1 MTKKWR
7 RVYAWVLTVAMVLS
21 MANLPITIAKAA
33 STQNLTVKSGATSV
47 TIAKNEY
54 GDDYIGDMFFNIPD
68 ALKTKS
74 AISSNKVTSMTVKIT
89 IKSFTQGS
97 GAKAQAFI
105 FAQPDASGDW
115 NWNQSSTAELVT
127 GSQLTLTYSFAD
139 MDWKGGTTL
148 GNLGVRFANAAE
160 GSTVS
165 YSVDSAVINMAD
177 SGSSATSKP
186 SSATS
191 KPSSTAS
198 AGGNVS
204 TDQIAITRSVGSG
217 TNDYYAE
224 YSFSITNNSSETVR
238 GIQILI
244 PTSGSVDVGY
254 VEGFSAVYDA
264 ALGGVVAYYSTE
276 IAAGATVSSSS
287 NKVGFGKQPS
297 ISVGESNV
305 IAVNCAGPSTGD
317 ELNYEL
323 TGRKD
328 VAYADTPVGRH
339 GKLSV
344 QKVDGYAAP
353 IMVDQNG
360 VPTQLRGASTHGM
373 HWFPQYV
380 NQNAFQTLRDDW
392 GINMV
397 RLVCYPRDVGSVGY
411 LTGGDSTKQQL
422 DTLIQNGVDYAT
434 KLGMYALVDWHVH
447 AYNPNEYLKEAKI
460 FFTKYATMYKDH
472 DNVLYE
478 ICNEPTG
485 TNWYSGNGKDLY
497 TYCSEVIKT
506 IRAIDPDAIIICG
519 TNTWSQDVDQV
530 AAKPMKALGY
540 ENIMY
545 TFHFYSATHKENLMK
560 KVRLATKDGTPI
572 FVTEFGICSADGN
585 GSYDAENAD
594 RWIELLD
601 ELNISFA
608 CWSYSNC
615 NEKSAY
621 FKSSCSNA
629 GGDWTADDLTTTGK
643 WLINTCRAHEEK
655 ENASYP
661 AVSPSAEPTKAP
673 TVTEK
678 PTTEPTKAPT
688 VTEKPTTEPTKAPT
702 VTVKPT
708 AKPTKAPTVTEKP
721 TAEPTKAPT
730 VTEKPTAEPTKAPT
744 VTVKPTAKPT
754 KAPTVTEKPTAEP
767 TKAPTVTTA
776 PDKEIQEAPSTAL
789 TIVARTSTSLT
800 VQATV
805 AAPAGKSYEYTIDGT
820 SWQTQ
825 TTFTDLQPAT
835 SYTVSV
841 RYAETDN
848 YQASMIS
855 DHTLTGGTLVED
867 VYKIDLSKLDD
878 TTYVD
883 GMFSKDDAT
892 GKSYAASYDA
902 SSNALTLSGTDHT
915 FELVADNAKV
925 KIILKKGVSAALCG
939 VTCGNISS
947 EDDTSL
953 EMVRGS
959 NTTGSIE
966 AANVIVSGGTNNTE
980 KIMADTIAV
989 KGGSLTAV
997 AAKESNKTALSADTI
1012 TITDGEVTAIGDG
1025 TGGALYADSK
1035 ISLIGGTLTVKAGPN
1050 KTEKSAIDVKSDES
1064 SVILVGDIKIINQTD
1079 GALGTDDLFSKETIS
1094 TGGTT
1099 TKLVTVTFDTVDE
1112 VWTVTVEQGS
1122 DIILPNRPKENLI
1135 LRWYS
1140 DRDVQGYAPGI
1151 IYTVQENTYFCAKYF
1166 DEAPVEPSS
1175 KPTVAPSSEPTVTPS
1190 SKPTVAPSSEPTVT
1204 PSSEP
1209 TVEPSEEPI
1218 ATPTAEPTKVPEP
1231 TAAPIKTP
1239 TPTAEPTKAPEPTA
1253 APIKTPTP
1261 TAEPTKAPMITPV
1274 PSDDPTESAAPSEK
1288 PTITPT
1294 QKPGI
1299 QATGM
1304 RVIASVKKVSNL
1316 PVKSKLQ
1323 LAAGKSMQLTVTLLP
1338 TGAKPQKLTY
1348 TSSKPSI
1355 AKVSGSGKIVAGKKA
1370 GTTVITIRTANGLQ
1384 KRLTIRVMK
1393 KAVKKIKLSGVK
1405 KLKVGKKLKLKAKIT
1420 PKKKY
1425 ASATVFWVSGNTKIA
1440 TVTQSGVVKAKKKG
1454 KVKITAIATDG
1465 SGKKKVIKL
1474 TIK

>member
-204 TDQIAITRSVGSG
+204 ADQIAITRSVGSG

-506 IRAIDPDAIIICG
+506 IRDIDPDAIIICG

-545 TFHFYSATHKENLMK
+545 TFHFYSATHKENLME

-585 GSYDAENAD
+585 GSYDTENAD
-594 RWIELLD
+594 RWIALLD

-678 PTTEPTKAPT
+678 PTAEPTKAPT
-688 VTEKPTTEPTKAPT
+688 VTVKPTAEPTKTPT

-730 VTEKPTAEPTKAPT
+730 VTVKPTAEPTKAPT
-744 VTVKPTAKPT
+744 VTEKPTAK
-754 KAPTVTEKPTAEP
+754 
-767 TKAPTVTTA
+767 
-776 PDKEIQEAPSTAL
+776 
-789 TIVARTSTSLT
+789 
-800 VQATV
+800 
-805 AAPAGKSYEYTIDGT
+805 
-820 SWQTQ
+820 
-825 TTFTDLQPAT
+825 
-835 SYTVSV
+835 
-841 RYAETDN
+841 
-848 YQASMIS
+848 
-855 DHTLTGGTLVED
+855 
-867 VYKIDLSKLDD
+867 
-878 TTYVD
+878 
-883 GMFSKDDAT
+883 
-892 GKSYAASYDA
+892 
-902 SSNALTLSGTDHT
+902 
-915 FELVADNAKV
+915 
-925 KIILKKGVSAALCG
+925 
-939 VTCGNISS
+939 
-947 EDDTSL
+947 
-953 EMVRGS
+953 
-959 NTTGSIE
+959 
-966 AANVIVSGGTNNTE
+966 
-980 KIMADTIAV
+980 
-989 KGGSLTAV
+989 
-997 AAKESNKTALSADTI
+997 
-1012 TITDGEVTAIGDG
+1012 
-1025 TGGALYADSK
+1025 
-1035 ISLIGGTLTVKAGPN
+1035 
-1050 KTEKSAIDVKSDES
+1050 
-1064 SVILVGDIKIINQTD
+1064 
-1079 GALGTDDLFSKETIS
+1079 
-1094 TGGTT
+1094 
-1099 TKLVTVTFDTVDE
+1099 
-1112 VWTVTVEQGS
+1112 
-1122 DIILPNRPKENLI
+1122 
-1135 LRWYS
+1135 
-1140 DRDVQGYAPGI
+1140 
-1151 IYTVQENTYFCAKYF
+1151 
-1166 DEAPVEPSS
+1166 
-1175 KPTVAPSSEPTVTPS
+1175 
-1190 SKPTVAPSSEPTVT
+1190 
-1204 PSSEP
+1204 
-1209 TVEPSEEPI
+1209 
-1218 ATPTAEPTKVPEP
+1218 
-1231 TAAPIKTP
+1231 PIKTP

-1253 APIKTPTP
+1253 APIKTPEP
-1261 TAEPTKAPMITPV
+1261 TAEPTKAPEPTAAPIKTPTPTAAPTITSV

-1384 KRLTIRVMK
+1384 KKITIRVMK

>member
-506 IRAIDPDAIIICG
+506 IRDIDPDAIIICG

-545 TFHFYSATHKENLMK
+545 TFHFYSATHKENLME

-585 GSYDAENAD
+585 GSYDTENAD
-594 RWIELLD
+594 RWIALLD

-678 PTTEPTKAPT
+678 PTAEPTKAPT
-688 VTEKPTTEPTKAPT
+688 VTVKPTAEPTKTPT

-730 VTEKPTAEPTKAPT
+730 VTEKPTAKPIKTPT
-744 VTVKPTAKPT
+744 
-754 KAPTVTEKPTAEP
+754 PTAEP
-767 TKAPTVTTA
+767 TKAPEPT
-776 PDKEIQEAPSTAL
+776 
-789 TIVARTSTSLT
+789 
-800 VQATV
+800 
-805 AAPAGKSYEYTIDGT
+805 AAPIK
-820 SWQTQ
+820 
-825 TTFTDLQPAT
+825 
-835 SYTVSV
+835 
-841 RYAETDN
+841 
-848 YQASMIS
+848 
-855 DHTLTGGTLVED
+855 TLE
-867 VYKIDLSKLDD
+867 
-878 TTYVD
+878 
-883 GMFSKDDAT
+883 
-892 GKSYAASYDA
+892 
-902 SSNALTLSGTDHT
+902 
-915 FELVADNAKV
+915 
-925 KIILKKGVSAALCG
+925 
-939 VTCGNISS
+939 
-947 EDDTSL
+947 
-953 EMVRGS
+953 
-959 NTTGSIE
+959 
-966 AANVIVSGGTNNTE
+966 
-980 KIMADTIAV
+980 
-989 KGGSLTAV
+989 
-997 AAKESNKTALSADTI
+997 
-1012 TITDGEVTAIGDG
+1012 
-1025 TGGALYADSK
+1025 
-1035 ISLIGGTLTVKAGPN
+1035 
-1050 KTEKSAIDVKSDES
+1050 
-1064 SVILVGDIKIINQTD
+1064 
-1079 GALGTDDLFSKETIS
+1079 
-1094 TGGTT
+1094 
-1099 TKLVTVTFDTVDE
+1099 
-1112 VWTVTVEQGS
+1112 
-1122 DIILPNRPKENLI
+1122 
-1135 LRWYS
+1135 
-1140 DRDVQGYAPGI
+1140 
-1151 IYTVQENTYFCAKYF
+1151 
-1166 DEAPVEPSS
+1166 
-1175 KPTVAPSSEPTVTPS
+1175 
-1190 SKPTVAPSSEPTVT
+1190 
-1204 PSSEP
+1204 
-1209 TVEPSEEPI
+1209 
-1218 ATPTAEPTKVPEP
+1218 PTAEPTKAPEP

-1261 TAEPTKAPMITPV
+1261 TAAPTITSV

-1384 KRLTIRVMK
+1384 KKITIRVMK

>member
-127 GSQLTLTYSFAD
+127 GSQLTLNYSFAD

-204 TDQIAITRSVGSG
+204 ADQIAITRSVGSG

-594 RWIELLD
+594 RWIALLD

-661 AVSPSAEPTKAP
+661 AVSPS
-673 TVTEK
+673 
-678 PTTEPTKAPT
+678 
-688 VTEKPTTEPTKAPT
+688 
-702 VTVKPT
+702 
-708 AKPTKAPTVTEKP
+708 
-721 TAEPTKAPT
+721 
-730 VTEKPTAEPTKAPT
+730 
-744 VTVKPTAKPT
+744 
-754 KAPTVTEKPTAEP
+754 AEP

>member
-204 TDQIAITRSVGSG
+204 TAQIAITRSVGSG

-344 QKVDGYAAP
+344 QKADGYAAP

-397 RLVCYPRDVGSVGY
+397 RLVCYPRDGGSVGY

-545 TFHFYSATHKENLMK
+545 TFHFYSATHKENLME

-594 RWIELLD
+594 RWIALLD

-661 AVSPSAEPTKAP
+661 AVSPSAK
-673 TVTEK
+673 
-678 PTTEPTKAPT
+678 
-688 VTEKPTTEPTKAPT
+688 PTKAPT

-708 AKPTKAPTVTEKP
+708 A
-721 TAEPTKAPT
+721 EPTKAPT
-730 VTEKPTAEPTKAPT
+730 VTVKPTAEPTKAPT

-754 KAPTVTEKPTAEP
+754 KAPTVTVKPTA
-767 TKAPTVTTA
+767 K
-776 PDKEIQEAPSTAL
+776 
-789 TIVARTSTSLT
+789 
-800 VQATV
+800 
-805 AAPAGKSYEYTIDGT
+805 
-820 SWQTQ
+820 
-825 TTFTDLQPAT
+825 
-835 SYTVSV
+835 
-841 RYAETDN
+841 
-848 YQASMIS
+848 
-855 DHTLTGGTLVED
+855 
-867 VYKIDLSKLDD
+867 
-878 TTYVD
+878 
-883 GMFSKDDAT
+883 
-892 GKSYAASYDA
+892 
-902 SSNALTLSGTDHT
+902 
-915 FELVADNAKV
+915 
-925 KIILKKGVSAALCG
+925 
-939 VTCGNISS
+939 
-947 EDDTSL
+947 
-953 EMVRGS
+953 
-959 NTTGSIE
+959 
-966 AANVIVSGGTNNTE
+966 
-980 KIMADTIAV
+980 
-989 KGGSLTAV
+989 
-997 AAKESNKTALSADTI
+997 
-1012 TITDGEVTAIGDG
+1012 
-1025 TGGALYADSK
+1025 
-1035 ISLIGGTLTVKAGPN
+1035 
-1050 KTEKSAIDVKSDES
+1050 
-1064 SVILVGDIKIINQTD
+1064 
-1079 GALGTDDLFSKETIS
+1079 
-1094 TGGTT
+1094 
-1099 TKLVTVTFDTVDE
+1099 
-1112 VWTVTVEQGS
+1112 
-1122 DIILPNRPKENLI
+1122 
-1135 LRWYS
+1135 
-1140 DRDVQGYAPGI
+1140 
-1151 IYTVQENTYFCAKYF
+1151 
-1166 DEAPVEPSS
+1166 
-1175 KPTVAPSSEPTVTPS
+1175 
-1190 SKPTVAPSSEPTVT
+1190 
-1204 PSSEP
+1204 
-1209 TVEPSEEPI
+1209 
-1218 ATPTAEPTKVPEP
+1218 
-1231 TAAPIKTP
+1231 PIKTP

-1261 TAEPTKAPMITPV
+1261 TAEPTKAPTVTEKPTAEPTAAPTITSV

-1384 KRLTIRVMK
+1384 KKITIRVMK

>member
-186 SSATS
+186 SS
-191 KPSSTAS
+191 TAS

-297 ISVGESNV
+297 ISVGKSNV

-344 QKVDGYAAP
+344 QKVDDYAAP

-397 RLVCYPRDVGSVGY
+397 RLVCYPRDGGSVGY

-545 TFHFYSATHKENLMK
+545 TFHFYSATHKENLME

-594 RWIELLD
+594 RWIVLLD

-621 FKSSCSNA
+621 FKSSCSNV

-673 TVTEK
+673 TVTVK
-678 PTTEPTKAPT
+678 PTAEPTKAPT
-688 VTEKPTTEPTKAPT
+688 VTEKPTTEPTNK
-702 VTVKPT
+702 
-708 AKPTKAPTVTEKP
+708 
-721 TAEPTKAPT
+721 
-730 VTEKPTAEPTKAPT
+730 
-744 VTVKPTAKPT
+744 
-754 KAPTVTEKPTAEP
+754 
-767 TKAPTVTTA
+767 PTVTTA

-825 TTFTDLQPAT
+825 TTFTGLQPAT

-902 SSNALTLSGTDHT
+902 SSNELTLSGTDHT

-980 KIMADTIAV
+980 QIMADTIAV

-997 AAKESNKTALSADTI
+997 AAKESNKTALSADKI

-1112 VWTVTVEQGS
+1112 VWNVTVEQGS
-1122 DIILPNRPKENLI
+1122 EIILPNRPKEGLI

-1140 DRDVQGYAPGI
+1140 DRDVQGYAPGT

-1166 DEAPVEPSS
+1166 NKAPVEPSS
-1175 KPTVAPSSEPTVTPS
+1175 KPTVAPSS
-1190 SKPTVAPSSEPTVT
+1190 KPTVA

-1218 ATPTAEPTKVPEP
+1218 ATPTAEPTK
-1231 TAAPIKTP
+1231 
-1239 TPTAEPTKAPEPTA
+1239 APEPTA
-1253 APIKTPTP
+1253 
-1261 TAEPTKAPMITPV
+1261 APMITPV

-1299 QATGM
+1299 QATGI

-1316 PVKSKLQ
+1316 PVKQKLQ

-1384 KRLTIRVMK
+1384 KKITIRVMK

-1425 ASATVFWVSGNTKIA
+1425 ASAKVFWVSGNTKIA

>member
-127 GSQLTLTYSFAD
+127 GSQLTLNYSFAD

-204 TDQIAITRSVGSG
+204 ADQIAITRSVGSG

-506 IRAIDPDAIIICG
+506 IRDIDPDAIIICG

-545 TFHFYSATHKENLMK
+545 TFHFYSATHKENLME

-585 GSYDAENAD
+585 GSYDTENAD
-594 RWIELLD
+594 RWIALLD

-661 AVSPSAEPTKAP
+661 AVSPSAG
-673 TVTEK
+673 
-678 PTTEPTKAPT
+678 PTKAPT

-702 VTVKPT
+702 VTV
-708 AKPTKAPTVTEKP
+708 
-721 TAEPTKAPT
+721 
-730 VTEKPTAEPTKAPT
+730 KPTAEPTKAPT

-754 KAPTVTEKPTAEP
+754 KAPTVTEKPTAKP
-767 TKAPTVTTA
+767 
-776 PDKEIQEAPSTAL
+776 I
-789 TIVARTSTSLT
+789 
-800 VQATV
+800 
-805 AAPAGKSYEYTIDGT
+805 
-820 SWQTQ
+820 
-825 TTFTDLQPAT
+825 
-835 SYTVSV
+835 
-841 RYAETDN
+841 
-848 YQASMIS
+848 
-855 DHTLTGGTLVED
+855 
-867 VYKIDLSKLDD
+867 
-878 TTYVD
+878 
-883 GMFSKDDAT
+883 
-892 GKSYAASYDA
+892 
-902 SSNALTLSGTDHT
+902 
-915 FELVADNAKV
+915 
-925 KIILKKGVSAALCG
+925 
-939 VTCGNISS
+939 
-947 EDDTSL
+947 
-953 EMVRGS
+953 
-959 NTTGSIE
+959 
-966 AANVIVSGGTNNTE
+966 
-980 KIMADTIAV
+980 
-989 KGGSLTAV
+989 
-997 AAKESNKTALSADTI
+997 KT
-1012 TITDGEVTAIGDG
+1012 
-1025 TGGALYADSK
+1025 
-1035 ISLIGGTLTVKAGPN
+1035 P
-1050 KTEKSAIDVKSDES
+1050 
-1064 SVILVGDIKIINQTD
+1064 
-1079 GALGTDDLFSKETIS
+1079 
-1094 TGGTT
+1094 
-1099 TKLVTVTFDTVDE
+1099 
-1112 VWTVTVEQGS
+1112 
-1122 DIILPNRPKENLI
+1122 
-1135 LRWYS
+1135 
-1140 DRDVQGYAPGI
+1140 
-1151 IYTVQENTYFCAKYF
+1151 
-1166 DEAPVEPSS
+1166 
-1175 KPTVAPSSEPTVTPS
+1175 
-1190 SKPTVAPSSEPTVT
+1190 
-1204 PSSEP
+1204 
-1209 TVEPSEEPI
+1209 
-1218 ATPTAEPTKVPEP
+1218 TPTAEPTKAPEPTAAPIKTPEPTAEPTKAPEP

-1253 APIKTPTP
+1253 APIKKPTP
-1261 TAEPTKAPMITPV
+1261 TAAPTITSV
-1274 PSDDPTESAAPSEK
+1274 PSDDPTESAALSEK

-1384 KRLTIRVMK
+1384 KKITIRVMK

>member
-204 TDQIAITRSVGSG
+204 ADQIAIESG
-217 TNDYYAE
+217 VAQGNNEYYGE
-224 YSFSITNNSSETVR
+224 YWFKIKNNSSETVR
-238 GIQILI
+238 GIQILL
-244 PTSGSVDVGY
+244 PTSGQVTVTTEYGY
-254 VEGFSAVYDA
+254 SASYDES
-264 ALGGVVAYYSTE
+264 LGGIVVYYSAE
-276 IAAGATVSSSS
+276 LAAGATTG
-287 NKVGFGKQPS
+287 NEDTKIGFSKQPS
-297 ISVGESNV
+297 ITAGTARV

-344 QKVDGYAAP
+344 QKVDGYAAS

-397 RLVCYPRDVGSVGY
+397 RLVCYPRDGGSVGY

-545 TFHFYSATHKENLMK
+545 TFHFYSATHKENLME

-585 GSYDAENAD
+585 GSYDPENAD
-594 RWIELLD
+594 RWIALLD

-661 AVSPSAEPTKAP
+661 VVSPSAEPTKAP
-673 TVTEK
+673 TVTVK
-678 PTTEPTKAPT
+678 PTAEPTKAPT
-688 VTEKPTTEPTKAPT
+688 VTAKPTAEPTKAPT

-708 AKPTKAPTVTEKP
+708 AKPTKAPTVTVKPTAEPTKAPTVTVKP

-730 VTEKPTAEPTKAPT
+730 VTEKPTAE
-744 VTVKPTAKPT
+744 PT

-883 GMFSKDDAT
+883 GMFSKDDVT

-980 KIMADTIAV
+980 QIMADTIAV

-997 AAKESNKTALSADTI
+997 AAKESNKTTLSADTI

-1190 SKPTVAPSSEPTVT
+1190 SKPTVAPSSEPAVT

-1218 ATPTAEPTKVPEP
+1218 ATPTAEPTK
-1231 TAAPIKTP
+1231 
-1239 TPTAEPTKAPEPTA
+1239 APEPTA

-1261 TAEPTKAPMITPV
+1261 TDAPMITPV

-1384 KRLTIRVMK
+1384 KKITIRVMK

>member
-127 GSQLTLTYSFAD
+127 GSQLTLNYSFAD

-204 TDQIAITRSVGSG
+204 ADQIAITRSVGSG

-344 QKVDGYAAP
+344 QKVDSYAAP

-506 IRAIDPDAIIICG
+506 IRDIDPDAIIICG

-545 TFHFYSATHKENLMK
+545 TFHFYSATHKENLME

-585 GSYDAENAD
+585 GSYDTENAD
-594 RWIELLD
+594 RWIALLD

-608 CWSYSNC
+608 WSYSNC

-678 PTTEPTKAPT
+678 PTA
-688 VTEKPTTEPTKAPT
+688 EPTKAPT
-702 VTVKPT
+702 VTV
-708 AKPTKAPTVTEKP
+708 KP

-730 VTEKPTAEPTKAPT
+730 VTEKPTAKPIKTPT
-744 VTVKPTAKPT
+744 
-754 KAPTVTEKPTAEP
+754 PTAEP
-767 TKAPTVTTA
+767 TKAPEPT
-776 PDKEIQEAPSTAL
+776 
-789 TIVARTSTSLT
+789 
-800 VQATV
+800 
-805 AAPAGKSYEYTIDGT
+805 AAPI
-820 SWQTQ
+820 
-825 TTFTDLQPAT
+825 
-835 SYTVSV
+835 
-841 RYAETDN
+841 
-848 YQASMIS
+848 
-855 DHTLTGGTLVED
+855 
-867 VYKIDLSKLDD
+867 
-878 TTYVD
+878 
-883 GMFSKDDAT
+883 
-892 GKSYAASYDA
+892 
-902 SSNALTLSGTDHT
+902 
-915 FELVADNAKV
+915 
-925 KIILKKGVSAALCG
+925 
-939 VTCGNISS
+939 
-947 EDDTSL
+947 
-953 EMVRGS
+953 
-959 NTTGSIE
+959 
-966 AANVIVSGGTNNTE
+966 
-980 KIMADTIAV
+980 
-989 KGGSLTAV
+989 
-997 AAKESNKTALSADTI
+997 KTP
-1012 TITDGEVTAIGDG
+1012 E
-1025 TGGALYADSK
+1025 
-1035 ISLIGGTLTVKAGPN
+1035 
-1050 KTEKSAIDVKSDES
+1050 
-1064 SVILVGDIKIINQTD
+1064 
-1079 GALGTDDLFSKETIS
+1079 
-1094 TGGTT
+1094 
-1099 TKLVTVTFDTVDE
+1099 
-1112 VWTVTVEQGS
+1112 
-1122 DIILPNRPKENLI
+1122 
-1135 LRWYS
+1135 
-1140 DRDVQGYAPGI
+1140 
-1151 IYTVQENTYFCAKYF
+1151 
-1166 DEAPVEPSS
+1166 
-1175 KPTVAPSSEPTVTPS
+1175 
-1190 SKPTVAPSSEPTVT
+1190 
-1204 PSSEP
+1204 
-1209 TVEPSEEPI
+1209 
-1218 ATPTAEPTKVPEP
+1218 PTAEPTKAPEP

-1261 TAEPTKAPMITPV
+1261 TAAPTITSV

-1384 KRLTIRVMK
+1384 KKITIRVMK

>member
-127 GSQLTLTYSFAD
+127 GSQLTLNYSFAD

-204 TDQIAITRSVGSG
+204 ADQIAITRSVGSG

-594 RWIELLD
+594 RWIALLD

-678 PTTEPTKAPT
+678 PTAEPTKAPT
-688 VTEKPTTEPTKAPT
+688 VTVKPTAEPTKTPT

-730 VTEKPTAEPTKAPT
+730 VTVKPTAEPTKAPT
-744 VTVKPTAKPT
+744 VTEKPTAK
-754 KAPTVTEKPTAEP
+754 
-767 TKAPTVTTA
+767 
-776 PDKEIQEAPSTAL
+776 
-789 TIVARTSTSLT
+789 
-800 VQATV
+800 
-805 AAPAGKSYEYTIDGT
+805 
-820 SWQTQ
+820 
-825 TTFTDLQPAT
+825 
-835 SYTVSV
+835 
-841 RYAETDN
+841 
-848 YQASMIS
+848 
-855 DHTLTGGTLVED
+855 
-867 VYKIDLSKLDD
+867 
-878 TTYVD
+878 
-883 GMFSKDDAT
+883 
-892 GKSYAASYDA
+892 
-902 SSNALTLSGTDHT
+902 
-915 FELVADNAKV
+915 
-925 KIILKKGVSAALCG
+925 
-939 VTCGNISS
+939 
-947 EDDTSL
+947 
-953 EMVRGS
+953 
-959 NTTGSIE
+959 
-966 AANVIVSGGTNNTE
+966 
-980 KIMADTIAV
+980 
-989 KGGSLTAV
+989 
-997 AAKESNKTALSADTI
+997 
-1012 TITDGEVTAIGDG
+1012 
-1025 TGGALYADSK
+1025 
-1035 ISLIGGTLTVKAGPN
+1035 
-1050 KTEKSAIDVKSDES
+1050 
-1064 SVILVGDIKIINQTD
+1064 
-1079 GALGTDDLFSKETIS
+1079 
-1094 TGGTT
+1094 
-1099 TKLVTVTFDTVDE
+1099 
-1112 VWTVTVEQGS
+1112 
-1122 DIILPNRPKENLI
+1122 
-1135 LRWYS
+1135 
-1140 DRDVQGYAPGI
+1140 
-1151 IYTVQENTYFCAKYF
+1151 
-1166 DEAPVEPSS
+1166 
-1175 KPTVAPSSEPTVTPS
+1175 
-1190 SKPTVAPSSEPTVT
+1190 
-1204 PSSEP
+1204 
-1209 TVEPSEEPI
+1209 
-1218 ATPTAEPTKVPEP
+1218 
-1231 TAAPIKTP
+1231 PIKTP

-1253 APIKTPTP
+1253 APIKTPEP
-1261 TAEPTKAPMITPV
+1261 TAEPTKAPEPTAAPIKTPTPTAAPTITSV

-1384 KRLTIRVMK
+1384 KKITIRVMK

-1425 ASATVFWVSGNTKIA
+1425 ASATVFWVSSNTKIA

>member
-21 MANLPITIAKAA
+21 MVNLPITIAKAA

-297 ISVGESNV
+297 ISVGKSSV

-545 TFHFYSATHKENLMK
+545 TFHFYSATHKENLME

-594 RWIELLD
+594 RWIALLD

-673 TVTEK
+673 TVT
-678 PTTEPTKAPT
+678 
-688 VTEKPTTEPTKAPT
+688 V
-702 VTVKPT
+702 
-708 AKPTKAPTVTEKP
+708 KP

-730 VTEKPTAEPTKAPT
+730 VTEKPTAEPTNK
-744 VTVKPTAKPT
+744 
-754 KAPTVTEKPTAEP
+754 
-767 TKAPTVTTA
+767 PTVTTA
-776 PDKEIQEAPSTAL
+776 PDKGIQEAPSTAL

-902 SSNALTLSGTDHT
+902 SSNELTLSGTDHT

-980 KIMADTIAV
+980 QIMADTIAV

-997 AAKESNKTALSADTI
+997 AAKESNKTALSADKI

-1166 DEAPVEPSS
+1166 DKAPVEPSS
-1175 KPTVAPSSEPTVTPS
+1175 KPTVA
-1190 SKPTVAPSSEPTVT
+1190 

-1218 ATPTAEPTKVPEP
+1218 ATPTAEPTK
-1231 TAAPIKTP
+1231 
-1239 TPTAEPTKAPEPTA
+1239 APEPTA
-1253 APIKTPTP
+1253 
-1261 TAEPTKAPMITPV
+1261 APMITPV

-1288 PTITPT
+1288 PTITPM

-1316 PVKSKLQ
+1316 PVKQKLQ

-1384 KRLTIRVMK
+1384 KKITIRVMK

-1425 ASATVFWVSGNTKIA
+1425 ASAKVFWVSGNTKIA

>member
-127 GSQLTLTYSFAD
+127 GSQLTLNYSFAD

-204 TDQIAITRSVGSG
+204 ADQIAITRSVGSG

-339 GKLSV
+339 GKLPV

-506 IRAIDPDAIIICG
+506 IRDIDPDAIIICG

-545 TFHFYSATHKENLMK
+545 TFHFYSATHKENLME

-585 GSYDAENAD
+585 GSYDTENAD
-594 RWIELLD
+594 RWIALLD

-661 AVSPSAEPTKAP
+661 AVSPSAG
-673 TVTEK
+673 
-678 PTTEPTKAPT
+678 PTKAPT

-702 VTVKPT
+702 VTV
-708 AKPTKAPTVTEKP
+708 
-721 TAEPTKAPT
+721 
-730 VTEKPTAEPTKAPT
+730 KPTAEPTKAPT

-754 KAPTVTEKPTAEP
+754 KAPTVTEKPTA
-767 TKAPTVTTA
+767 K
-776 PDKEIQEAPSTAL
+776 
-789 TIVARTSTSLT
+789 
-800 VQATV
+800 
-805 AAPAGKSYEYTIDGT
+805 
-820 SWQTQ
+820 
-825 TTFTDLQPAT
+825 
-835 SYTVSV
+835 
-841 RYAETDN
+841 
-848 YQASMIS
+848 
-855 DHTLTGGTLVED
+855 
-867 VYKIDLSKLDD
+867 
-878 TTYVD
+878 
-883 GMFSKDDAT
+883 
-892 GKSYAASYDA
+892 
-902 SSNALTLSGTDHT
+902 
-915 FELVADNAKV
+915 
-925 KIILKKGVSAALCG
+925 
-939 VTCGNISS
+939 
-947 EDDTSL
+947 
-953 EMVRGS
+953 
-959 NTTGSIE
+959 
-966 AANVIVSGGTNNTE
+966 
-980 KIMADTIAV
+980 
-989 KGGSLTAV
+989 
-997 AAKESNKTALSADTI
+997 
-1012 TITDGEVTAIGDG
+1012 
-1025 TGGALYADSK
+1025 
-1035 ISLIGGTLTVKAGPN
+1035 
-1050 KTEKSAIDVKSDES
+1050 
-1064 SVILVGDIKIINQTD
+1064 
-1079 GALGTDDLFSKETIS
+1079 
-1094 TGGTT
+1094 
-1099 TKLVTVTFDTVDE
+1099 
-1112 VWTVTVEQGS
+1112 
-1122 DIILPNRPKENLI
+1122 
-1135 LRWYS
+1135 
-1140 DRDVQGYAPGI
+1140 
-1151 IYTVQENTYFCAKYF
+1151 
-1166 DEAPVEPSS
+1166 
-1175 KPTVAPSSEPTVTPS
+1175 
-1190 SKPTVAPSSEPTVT
+1190 
-1204 PSSEP
+1204 
-1209 TVEPSEEPI
+1209 
-1218 ATPTAEPTKVPEP
+1218 
-1231 TAAPIKTP
+1231 PIKTP

-1253 APIKTPTP
+1253 APIKTPEP
-1261 TAEPTKAPMITPV
+1261 TAEPTKAPEPTAAPIKTPTPTAEPMKAPEPTAAPIKTPTPTAAPTITSV

-1338 TGAKPQKLTY
+1338 TGAKLQKLTY

-1384 KRLTIRVMK
+1384 KKITIRVMK

>member
-127 GSQLTLTYSFAD
+127 GSQLTLNYSFAD

-204 TDQIAITRSVGSG
+204 ADQIAITRSVGSG

-506 IRAIDPDAIIICG
+506 IRDIDPDAIIICG

-545 TFHFYSATHKENLMK
+545 TFHFYSATHKENLME

-585 GSYDAENAD
+585 GSYDTENAD
-594 RWIELLD
+594 RWIALLD

-678 PTTEPTKAPT
+678 PTAEPTKAPT
-688 VTEKPTTEPTKAPT
+688 VTVKPTAEPTKTPT

-730 VTEKPTAEPTKAPT
+730 VTVKPTAEPTKAPT
-744 VTVKPTAKPT
+744 VTEKPTAKPIKT
-754 KAPTVTEKPTAEP
+754 PTPTAEP
-767 TKAPTVTTA
+767 TKA
-776 PDKEIQEAPSTAL
+776 
-789 TIVARTSTSLT
+789 
-800 VQATV
+800 
-805 AAPAGKSYEYTIDGT
+805 
-820 SWQTQ
+820 
-825 TTFTDLQPAT
+825 
-835 SYTVSV
+835 
-841 RYAETDN
+841 
-848 YQASMIS
+848 
-855 DHTLTGGTLVED
+855 
-867 VYKIDLSKLDD
+867 
-878 TTYVD
+878 
-883 GMFSKDDAT
+883 
-892 GKSYAASYDA
+892 
-902 SSNALTLSGTDHT
+902 
-915 FELVADNAKV
+915 
-925 KIILKKGVSAALCG
+925 
-939 VTCGNISS
+939 
-947 EDDTSL
+947 
-953 EMVRGS
+953 
-959 NTTGSIE
+959 
-966 AANVIVSGGTNNTE
+966 
-980 KIMADTIAV
+980 
-989 KGGSLTAV
+989 
-997 AAKESNKTALSADTI
+997 
-1012 TITDGEVTAIGDG
+1012 
-1025 TGGALYADSK
+1025 
-1035 ISLIGGTLTVKAGPN
+1035 
-1050 KTEKSAIDVKSDES
+1050 
-1064 SVILVGDIKIINQTD
+1064 
-1079 GALGTDDLFSKETIS
+1079 
-1094 TGGTT
+1094 
-1099 TKLVTVTFDTVDE
+1099 
-1112 VWTVTVEQGS
+1112 
-1122 DIILPNRPKENLI
+1122 
-1135 LRWYS
+1135 
-1140 DRDVQGYAPGI
+1140 
-1151 IYTVQENTYFCAKYF
+1151 
-1166 DEAPVEPSS
+1166 
-1175 KPTVAPSSEPTVTPS
+1175 
-1190 SKPTVAPSSEPTVT
+1190 
-1204 PSSEP
+1204 
-1209 TVEPSEEPI
+1209 
-1218 ATPTAEPTKVPEP
+1218 PEP

-1239 TPTAEPTKAPEPTA
+1239 EPTAEPTKAPEPTA

-1338 TGAKPQKLTY
+1338 TGVKPQKLTY

>member
-127 GSQLTLTYSFAD
+127 GSQLTLNYSFAD

-186 SSATS
+186 SS
-191 KPSSTAS
+191 TAS

-204 TDQIAITRSVGSG
+204 ADQIAITRSVGSG

-506 IRAIDPDAIIICG
+506 IRDIDPDAIIICG

-545 TFHFYSATHKENLMK
+545 TFHFYSATHKENLME

-585 GSYDAENAD
+585 GSYDTENAD
-594 RWIELLD
+594 RWIALLD

-673 TVTEK
+673 TVTVK
-678 PTTEPTKAPT
+678 PTAEPTKAPS

-708 AKPTKAPTVTEKP
+708 A
-721 TAEPTKAPT
+721 EPTNK
-730 VTEKPTAEPTKAPT
+730 
-744 VTVKPTAKPT
+744 
-754 KAPTVTEKPTAEP
+754 
-767 TKAPTVTTA
+767 PTVTTA

-902 SSNALTLSGTDHT
+902 SSNELILSGTDHT

-980 KIMADTIAV
+980 QIMADTIAV

-997 AAKESNKTALSADTI
+997 AAKESNKTALSADKI

-1166 DEAPVEPSS
+1166 DKAPVEPSS

-1190 SKPTVAPSSEPTVT
+1190 SEPTVV

-1218 ATPTAEPTKVPEP
+1218 ATPTAEPTK
-1231 TAAPIKTP
+1231 
-1239 TPTAEPTKAPEPTA
+1239 APEPTA
-1253 APIKTPTP
+1253 
-1261 TAEPTKAPMITPV
+1261 APMITPV
-1274 PSDDPTESAAPSEK
+1274 PSDDPTESVAPSEK
-1288 PTITPT
+1288 PTVTPT
-1294 QKPGI
+1294 QKSGI
-1299 QATGM
+1299 QATGI

-1316 PVKSKLQ
+1316 PVKQKLQ

-1384 KRLTIRVMK
+1384 KKITIRVMK

-1425 ASATVFWVSGNTKIA
+1425 ASAKVFWVSGNTKIA

>member
-204 TDQIAITRSVGSG
+204 ADQIAITRSVGSG

-297 ISVGESNV
+297 ISVGKSNV

-397 RLVCYPRDVGSVGY
+397 RLVCYPRDGGSVGY

-497 TYCSEVIKT
+497 TYCSEVIET

-530 AAKPMKALGY
+530 AAKPMKDLGY
-540 ENIMY
+540 KNIMY
-545 TFHFYSATHKENLMK
+545 TFHFYSATHKENLME

-594 RWIELLD
+594 RWIALLD

-673 TVTEK
+673 TVTVK
-678 PTTEPTKAPT
+678 PTAEPTKAPT
-688 VTEKPTTEPTKAPT
+688 VTEKPTTEPTNK
-702 VTVKPT
+702 
-708 AKPTKAPTVTEKP
+708 
-721 TAEPTKAPT
+721 
-730 VTEKPTAEPTKAPT
+730 
-744 VTVKPTAKPT
+744 
-754 KAPTVTEKPTAEP
+754 
-767 TKAPTVTTA
+767 PTVTTA

-902 SSNALTLSGTDHT
+902 SSNELTLSGTDHT

-980 KIMADTIAV
+980 QIMADTIAV

-997 AAKESNKTALSADTI
+997 AAKESNKTALSADKI

-1112 VWTVTVEQGS
+1112 VWNVTVEQGS
-1122 DIILPNRPKENLI
+1122 EIILPNRPKEGLI

-1140 DRDVQGYAPGI
+1140 DRDVQGYAPGT

-1166 DEAPVEPSS
+1166 DKAPVEPSS
-1175 KPTVAPSSEPTVTPS
+1175 KPTVA
-1190 SKPTVAPSSEPTVT
+1190 

-1218 ATPTAEPTKVPEP
+1218 ATPTAEPTK
-1231 TAAPIKTP
+1231 
-1239 TPTAEPTKAPEPTA
+1239 APEPTA
-1253 APIKTPTP
+1253 
-1261 TAEPTKAPMITPV
+1261 APMITPV

-1299 QATGM
+1299 QAAGM
-1304 RVIASVKKVSNL
+1304 RVIVRVKKVSNL
-1316 PVKSKLQ
+1316 PVKQKLQ

-1338 TGAKPQKLTY
+1338 IGAKPQKLTY

-1384 KRLTIRVMK
+1384 KKITIRVMK

-1425 ASATVFWVSGNTKIA
+1425 ASAKVFWVSGNTKIA

>member
-186 SSATS
+186 SS
-191 KPSSTAS
+191 TAS

-244 PTSGSVDVGY
+244 PTTGSVDVGY

-344 QKVDGYAAP
+344 QKVDGYTAA

-397 RLVCYPRDVGSVGY
+397 RLVCYPRDGGSVGY

-530 AAKPMKALGY
+530 AAKPMKDLGY
-540 ENIMY
+540 KNIMY
-545 TFHFYSATHKENLMK
+545 TFHFYSATHKENLME

-594 RWIELLD
+594 RWIALLD

-661 AVSPSAEPTKAP
+661 VVSPSAEPTNKP

-678 PTTEPTKAPT
+678 
-688 VTEKPTTEPTKAPT
+688 
-702 VTVKPT
+702 
-708 AKPTKAPTVTEKP
+708 
-721 TAEPTKAPT
+721 PTKAPT

-744 VTVKPTAKPT
+744 VTVKPTAEPT
-754 KAPTVTEKPTAEP
+754 KAPTVTEKPTTEP
-767 TKAPTVTTA
+767 TNKPTVTTA

-825 TTFTDLQPAT
+825 TTFTGLQPAT

-902 SSNALTLSGTDHT
+902 SSNELTLSGTDHT

-980 KIMADTIAV
+980 QIMADTIAV

-1064 SVILVGDIKIINQTD
+1064 SVILVGDIKIINHTD

-1166 DEAPVEPSS
+1166 DKAPVEPSS

-1190 SKPTVAPSSEPTVT
+1190 SKPTVAPSSEPTVA

-1218 ATPTAEPTKVPEP
+1218 ATPTAEPTKAPEP
-1231 TAAPIKTP
+1231 TVAPIKTP
-1239 TPTAEPTKAPEPTA
+1239 KPTAEPTKAPTA
-1253 APIKTPTP
+1253 TEKP
-1261 TAEPTKAPMITPV
+1261 TAESTDAPAITPV
-1274 PSDDPTESAAPSEK
+1274 PSDDPTESVAPSEK
-1288 PTITPT
+1288 PTVTPT

-1316 PVKSKLQ
+1316 PVKQKLQ

-1384 KRLTIRVMK
+1384 KKITIRVMK

>member
-204 TDQIAITRSVGSG
+204 ADQIAITRSVGSG

-506 IRAIDPDAIIICG
+506 IRDIDPDAIIICG

-545 TFHFYSATHKENLMK
+545 TFHFYSATHKENLME

-585 GSYDAENAD
+585 GSYDTENAD
-594 RWIELLD
+594 RWIALLD

-661 AVSPSAEPTKAP
+661 AVSPSAGPTKAP

-688 VTEKPTTEPTKAPT
+688 VTVKPTAEPTKAPT

-730 VTEKPTAEPTKAPT
+730 VTEKPTAKPIKTPT
-744 VTVKPTAKPT
+744 
-754 KAPTVTEKPTAEP
+754 PTAEP
-767 TKAPTVTTA
+767 TKAPEPT
-776 PDKEIQEAPSTAL
+776 
-789 TIVARTSTSLT
+789 
-800 VQATV
+800 
-805 AAPAGKSYEYTIDGT
+805 AAPI
-820 SWQTQ
+820 
-825 TTFTDLQPAT
+825 
-835 SYTVSV
+835 
-841 RYAETDN
+841 
-848 YQASMIS
+848 
-855 DHTLTGGTLVED
+855 
-867 VYKIDLSKLDD
+867 
-878 TTYVD
+878 
-883 GMFSKDDAT
+883 
-892 GKSYAASYDA
+892 
-902 SSNALTLSGTDHT
+902 
-915 FELVADNAKV
+915 
-925 KIILKKGVSAALCG
+925 
-939 VTCGNISS
+939 
-947 EDDTSL
+947 
-953 EMVRGS
+953 
-959 NTTGSIE
+959 
-966 AANVIVSGGTNNTE
+966 
-980 KIMADTIAV
+980 
-989 KGGSLTAV
+989 
-997 AAKESNKTALSADTI
+997 KTP
-1012 TITDGEVTAIGDG
+1012 E
-1025 TGGALYADSK
+1025 
-1035 ISLIGGTLTVKAGPN
+1035 
-1050 KTEKSAIDVKSDES
+1050 
-1064 SVILVGDIKIINQTD
+1064 
-1079 GALGTDDLFSKETIS
+1079 
-1094 TGGTT
+1094 
-1099 TKLVTVTFDTVDE
+1099 
-1112 VWTVTVEQGS
+1112 
-1122 DIILPNRPKENLI
+1122 
-1135 LRWYS
+1135 
-1140 DRDVQGYAPGI
+1140 
-1151 IYTVQENTYFCAKYF
+1151 
-1166 DEAPVEPSS
+1166 
-1175 KPTVAPSSEPTVTPS
+1175 
-1190 SKPTVAPSSEPTVT
+1190 
-1204 PSSEP
+1204 
-1209 TVEPSEEPI
+1209 
-1218 ATPTAEPTKVPEP
+1218 PTAEPTKAPEP

-1261 TAEPTKAPMITPV
+1261 TAAPTITSV

-1384 KRLTIRVMK
+1384 KKITIRVMK

>member
-7 RVYAWVLTVAMVLS
+7 RVYAWVLIVAMVLS

-204 TDQIAITRSVGSG
+204 ADQIAITRSVGSG

-506 IRAIDPDAIIICG
+506 IRDIDPDAIIICG

-530 AAKPMKALGY
+530 ADKPMKALGY

-545 TFHFYSATHKENLMK
+545 TFHFYSATHKENLME

-585 GSYDAENAD
+585 GSYDTENAD
-594 RWIELLD
+594 RWIALLD

-678 PTTEPTKAPT
+678 PT
-688 VTEKPTTEPTKAPT
+688 
-702 VTVKPT
+702 
-708 AKPTKAPTVTEKP
+708 AK
-721 TAEPTKAPT
+721 
-730 VTEKPTAEPTKAPT
+730 
-744 VTVKPTAKPT
+744 
-754 KAPTVTEKPTAEP
+754 
-767 TKAPTVTTA
+767 
-776 PDKEIQEAPSTAL
+776 
-789 TIVARTSTSLT
+789 
-800 VQATV
+800 
-805 AAPAGKSYEYTIDGT
+805 
-820 SWQTQ
+820 
-825 TTFTDLQPAT
+825 
-835 SYTVSV
+835 
-841 RYAETDN
+841 
-848 YQASMIS
+848 
-855 DHTLTGGTLVED
+855 
-867 VYKIDLSKLDD
+867 
-878 TTYVD
+878 
-883 GMFSKDDAT
+883 
-892 GKSYAASYDA
+892 
-902 SSNALTLSGTDHT
+902 
-915 FELVADNAKV
+915 
-925 KIILKKGVSAALCG
+925 
-939 VTCGNISS
+939 
-947 EDDTSL
+947 
-953 EMVRGS
+953 
-959 NTTGSIE
+959 
-966 AANVIVSGGTNNTE
+966 
-980 KIMADTIAV
+980 
-989 KGGSLTAV
+989 
-997 AAKESNKTALSADTI
+997 
-1012 TITDGEVTAIGDG
+1012 
-1025 TGGALYADSK
+1025 
-1035 ISLIGGTLTVKAGPN
+1035 
-1050 KTEKSAIDVKSDES
+1050 
-1064 SVILVGDIKIINQTD
+1064 
-1079 GALGTDDLFSKETIS
+1079 
-1094 TGGTT
+1094 
-1099 TKLVTVTFDTVDE
+1099 
-1112 VWTVTVEQGS
+1112 
-1122 DIILPNRPKENLI
+1122 
-1135 LRWYS
+1135 
-1140 DRDVQGYAPGI
+1140 
-1151 IYTVQENTYFCAKYF
+1151 
-1166 DEAPVEPSS
+1166 
-1175 KPTVAPSSEPTVTPS
+1175 
-1190 SKPTVAPSSEPTVT
+1190 
-1204 PSSEP
+1204 
-1209 TVEPSEEPI
+1209 
-1218 ATPTAEPTKVPEP
+1218 
-1231 TAAPIKTP
+1231 PIKTP

-1261 TAEPTKAPMITPV
+1261 TAAPTITSV

-1384 KRLTIRVMK
+1384 KKITIRVMK
-1393 KAVKKIKLSGVK
+1393 KVVKKIKLSGVK

>member
-506 IRAIDPDAIIICG
+506 IRDIDPDAIIICG

-545 TFHFYSATHKENLMK
+545 TFHFYSATHKENLME

-585 GSYDAENAD
+585 GSYDTENAD
-594 RWIELLD
+594 RWIALLD

-678 PTTEPTKAPT
+678 PTAEPTKAPT
-688 VTEKPTTEPTKAPT
+688 VTVKPTAEPTKTPT

-721 TAEPTKAPT
+721 TAKPIKTPT
-730 VTEKPTAEPTKAPT
+730 PTAEPTKAPE
-744 VTVKPTAKPT
+744 PTA
-754 KAPTVTEKPTAEP
+754 APIKTPEPTAEP
-767 TKAPTVTTA
+767 TKA
-776 PDKEIQEAPSTAL
+776 
-789 TIVARTSTSLT
+789 
-800 VQATV
+800 
-805 AAPAGKSYEYTIDGT
+805 
-820 SWQTQ
+820 
-825 TTFTDLQPAT
+825 
-835 SYTVSV
+835 
-841 RYAETDN
+841 
-848 YQASMIS
+848 
-855 DHTLTGGTLVED
+855 
-867 VYKIDLSKLDD
+867 
-878 TTYVD
+878 
-883 GMFSKDDAT
+883 
-892 GKSYAASYDA
+892 
-902 SSNALTLSGTDHT
+902 
-915 FELVADNAKV
+915 
-925 KIILKKGVSAALCG
+925 
-939 VTCGNISS
+939 
-947 EDDTSL
+947 
-953 EMVRGS
+953 
-959 NTTGSIE
+959 
-966 AANVIVSGGTNNTE
+966 
-980 KIMADTIAV
+980 
-989 KGGSLTAV
+989 
-997 AAKESNKTALSADTI
+997 
-1012 TITDGEVTAIGDG
+1012 
-1025 TGGALYADSK
+1025 
-1035 ISLIGGTLTVKAGPN
+1035 
-1050 KTEKSAIDVKSDES
+1050 
-1064 SVILVGDIKIINQTD
+1064 
-1079 GALGTDDLFSKETIS
+1079 
-1094 TGGTT
+1094 
-1099 TKLVTVTFDTVDE
+1099 
-1112 VWTVTVEQGS
+1112 
-1122 DIILPNRPKENLI
+1122 
-1135 LRWYS
+1135 
-1140 DRDVQGYAPGI
+1140 
-1151 IYTVQENTYFCAKYF
+1151 
-1166 DEAPVEPSS
+1166 
-1175 KPTVAPSSEPTVTPS
+1175 
-1190 SKPTVAPSSEPTVT
+1190 
-1204 PSSEP
+1204 
-1209 TVEPSEEPI
+1209 
-1218 ATPTAEPTKVPEP
+1218 PEP

-1261 TAEPTKAPMITPV
+1261 TAAPTITSV

-1384 KRLTIRVMK
+1384 KKITIRVMK

>member
-7 RVYAWVLTVAMVLS
+7 RVYAWALTVAMVLS

-186 SSATS
+186 SS
-191 KPSSTAS
+191 TAS

-297 ISVGESNV
+297 ISVGKSNV

-397 RLVCYPRDVGSVGY
+397 RLVCYPRDGGSVGY

-545 TFHFYSATHKENLMK
+545 TFHFYSATHKENLME

-594 RWIELLD
+594 RWIALLD

-673 TVTEK
+673 TVTVK
-678 PTTEPTKAPT
+678 PTAKPTKAPT

-702 VTVKPT
+702 VTV
-708 AKPTKAPTVTEKP
+708 
-721 TAEPTKAPT
+721 
-730 VTEKPTAEPTKAPT
+730 
-744 VTVKPTAKPT
+744 
-754 KAPTVTEKPTAEP
+754 KPTAEP

-855 DHTLTGGTLVED
+855 DHTLTVGTLVED

-902 SSNALTLSGTDHT
+902 SSNELILSGTDHT

-947 EDDTSL
+947 ENDTSL
-953 EMVRGS
+953 EMARGS

-966 AANVIVSGGTNNTE
+966 AANVIVSGGTDNTE
-980 KIMADTIAV
+980 QIKADTIVV

-1035 ISLIGGTLTVKAGPN
+1035 ISLMGGTLTVKAGPN

-1079 GALGTDDLFSKETIS
+1079 GALRTDDLFSKETIS

-1166 DEAPVEPSS
+1166 DKAPVEPSS
-1175 KPTVAPSSEPTVTPS
+1175 KPTVA
-1190 SKPTVAPSSEPTVT
+1190 

-1218 ATPTAEPTKVPEP
+1218 ATPTAEPTK
-1231 TAAPIKTP
+1231 
-1239 TPTAEPTKAPEPTA
+1239 APEPTA
-1253 APIKTPTP
+1253 VPIK
-1261 TAEPTKAPMITPV
+1261 TPV

-1299 QATGM
+1299 QATGI

-1316 PVKSKLQ
+1316 PVKQKLQ

-1384 KRLTIRVMK
+1384 KKITIRVMK

-1425 ASATVFWVSGNTKIA
+1425 ASAKVFWVSGNTKIA

>member
-127 GSQLTLTYSFAD
+127 GSQLTLNYSFAD

-204 TDQIAITRSVGSG
+204 ADQIAITRSVGSG

-344 QKVDGYAAP
+344 QKVDSYAAP

-506 IRAIDPDAIIICG
+506 IRDIDPDAIIICG

-545 TFHFYSATHKENLMK
+545 TFHFYSATHKENLME

-585 GSYDAENAD
+585 GSYDTENAD
-594 RWIELLD
+594 RWIALLD

-678 PTTEPTKAPT
+678 PTA
-688 VTEKPTTEPTKAPT
+688 EPTKAPT
-702 VTVKPT
+702 VTV
-708 AKPTKAPTVTEKP
+708 KP

-730 VTEKPTAEPTKAPT
+730 VTEKPTAKPIKTPT
-744 VTVKPTAKPT
+744 
-754 KAPTVTEKPTAEP
+754 PTAEP
-767 TKAPTVTTA
+767 TKAPEPT
-776 PDKEIQEAPSTAL
+776 
-789 TIVARTSTSLT
+789 
-800 VQATV
+800 
-805 AAPAGKSYEYTIDGT
+805 AAPI
-820 SWQTQ
+820 
-825 TTFTDLQPAT
+825 
-835 SYTVSV
+835 
-841 RYAETDN
+841 
-848 YQASMIS
+848 
-855 DHTLTGGTLVED
+855 
-867 VYKIDLSKLDD
+867 
-878 TTYVD
+878 
-883 GMFSKDDAT
+883 
-892 GKSYAASYDA
+892 
-902 SSNALTLSGTDHT
+902 
-915 FELVADNAKV
+915 
-925 KIILKKGVSAALCG
+925 
-939 VTCGNISS
+939 
-947 EDDTSL
+947 
-953 EMVRGS
+953 
-959 NTTGSIE
+959 
-966 AANVIVSGGTNNTE
+966 
-980 KIMADTIAV
+980 
-989 KGGSLTAV
+989 
-997 AAKESNKTALSADTI
+997 KTP
-1012 TITDGEVTAIGDG
+1012 E
-1025 TGGALYADSK
+1025 
-1035 ISLIGGTLTVKAGPN
+1035 
-1050 KTEKSAIDVKSDES
+1050 
-1064 SVILVGDIKIINQTD
+1064 
-1079 GALGTDDLFSKETIS
+1079 
-1094 TGGTT
+1094 
-1099 TKLVTVTFDTVDE
+1099 
-1112 VWTVTVEQGS
+1112 
-1122 DIILPNRPKENLI
+1122 
-1135 LRWYS
+1135 
-1140 DRDVQGYAPGI
+1140 
-1151 IYTVQENTYFCAKYF
+1151 
-1166 DEAPVEPSS
+1166 
-1175 KPTVAPSSEPTVTPS
+1175 
-1190 SKPTVAPSSEPTVT
+1190 
-1204 PSSEP
+1204 
-1209 TVEPSEEPI
+1209 
-1218 ATPTAEPTKVPEP
+1218 PTAEPTKAPEP

-1261 TAEPTKAPMITPV
+1261 TAAPTITSV

-1384 KRLTIRVMK
+1384 KKITIRVMK

>member
-186 SSATS
+186 SS
-191 KPSSTAS
+191 TAS

-244 PTSGSVDVGY
+244 PTLGSVDVGY

-297 ISVGESNV
+297 ISVGKSNV

-344 QKVDGYAAP
+344 QKVDDYAAP

-397 RLVCYPRDVGSVGY
+397 RLVCYPRDGGSVGY

-545 TFHFYSATHKENLMK
+545 TFHFYSATHKENLME

-594 RWIELLD
+594 RWIALLD

-621 FKSSCSNA
+621 FKSSCSNV

-673 TVTEK
+673 TVTVK
-678 PTTEPTKAPT
+678 PTAEPTKAPT
-688 VTEKPTTEPTKAPT
+688 VTEKPTTEPTNK
-702 VTVKPT
+702 
-708 AKPTKAPTVTEKP
+708 
-721 TAEPTKAPT
+721 
-730 VTEKPTAEPTKAPT
+730 
-744 VTVKPTAKPT
+744 
-754 KAPTVTEKPTAEP
+754 
-767 TKAPTVTTA
+767 PTVTTA

-825 TTFTDLQPAT
+825 TTFTGLQPAT

-902 SSNALTLSGTDHT
+902 SSNELTLSGTDHT

-980 KIMADTIAV
+980 QIMADTIAV

-997 AAKESNKTALSADTI
+997 AAKESNKTALSADKI

-1112 VWTVTVEQGS
+1112 VWNVTVEQGS
-1122 DIILPNRPKENLI
+1122 EIILPNRPKEGLI

-1140 DRDVQGYAPGI
+1140 DRDVQGYAPGT

-1166 DEAPVEPSS
+1166 NKAPVEPSS
-1175 KPTVAPSSEPTVTPS
+1175 KPTVAPSS
-1190 SKPTVAPSSEPTVT
+1190 KPTVA

-1218 ATPTAEPTKVPEP
+1218 ATPTAEPTK
-1231 TAAPIKTP
+1231 
-1239 TPTAEPTKAPEPTA
+1239 APEPTA
-1253 APIKTPTP
+1253 
-1261 TAEPTKAPMITPV
+1261 APMITPV

-1299 QATGM
+1299 QATGI

-1316 PVKSKLQ
+1316 PVKQKLQ

-1384 KRLTIRVMK
+1384 KKITIRVMK

-1425 ASATVFWVSGNTKIA
+1425 ASAKVFWVSGNTKIA

>member
-33 STQNLTVKSGATSV
+33 STQNLTVNSGATSV

-177 SGSSATSKP
+177 SG

-506 IRAIDPDAIIICG
+506 IRDIDPDAIIICG

-545 TFHFYSATHKENLMK
+545 TFHFYSATHKENLME

-585 GSYDAENAD
+585 GSYDTENAD
-594 RWIELLD
+594 RWIALLD

-678 PTTEPTKAPT
+678 PTAEPTKAPT
-688 VTEKPTTEPTKAPT
+688 VTVKPTAEPTKTPT

-721 TAEPTKAPT
+721 TAKPIKTPT
-730 VTEKPTAEPTKAPT
+730 PTAEPTKAPE
-744 VTVKPTAKPT
+744 PTA
-754 KAPTVTEKPTAEP
+754 APIKTPEPTAEP
-767 TKAPTVTTA
+767 TKA
-776 PDKEIQEAPSTAL
+776 
-789 TIVARTSTSLT
+789 
-800 VQATV
+800 
-805 AAPAGKSYEYTIDGT
+805 
-820 SWQTQ
+820 
-825 TTFTDLQPAT
+825 
-835 SYTVSV
+835 
-841 RYAETDN
+841 
-848 YQASMIS
+848 
-855 DHTLTGGTLVED
+855 
-867 VYKIDLSKLDD
+867 
-878 TTYVD
+878 
-883 GMFSKDDAT
+883 
-892 GKSYAASYDA
+892 
-902 SSNALTLSGTDHT
+902 
-915 FELVADNAKV
+915 
-925 KIILKKGVSAALCG
+925 
-939 VTCGNISS
+939 
-947 EDDTSL
+947 
-953 EMVRGS
+953 
-959 NTTGSIE
+959 
-966 AANVIVSGGTNNTE
+966 
-980 KIMADTIAV
+980 
-989 KGGSLTAV
+989 
-997 AAKESNKTALSADTI
+997 
-1012 TITDGEVTAIGDG
+1012 
-1025 TGGALYADSK
+1025 
-1035 ISLIGGTLTVKAGPN
+1035 
-1050 KTEKSAIDVKSDES
+1050 
-1064 SVILVGDIKIINQTD
+1064 
-1079 GALGTDDLFSKETIS
+1079 
-1094 TGGTT
+1094 
-1099 TKLVTVTFDTVDE
+1099 
-1112 VWTVTVEQGS
+1112 
-1122 DIILPNRPKENLI
+1122 
-1135 LRWYS
+1135 
-1140 DRDVQGYAPGI
+1140 
-1151 IYTVQENTYFCAKYF
+1151 
-1166 DEAPVEPSS
+1166 
-1175 KPTVAPSSEPTVTPS
+1175 
-1190 SKPTVAPSSEPTVT
+1190 
-1204 PSSEP
+1204 
-1209 TVEPSEEPI
+1209 
-1218 ATPTAEPTKVPEP
+1218 PEP

-1261 TAEPTKAPMITPV
+1261 TAAPTITSV
-1274 PSDDPTESAAPSEK
+1274 PSDDPTESVAPSEK

-1384 KRLTIRVMK
+1384 KKITIRVMK

>member
-305 IAVNCAGPSTGD
+305 IAVNCAGPSNGD

-344 QKVDGYAAP
+344 QKVDSYAAP

-397 RLVCYPRDVGSVGY
+397 RLVCYPRDAGSVGY

-545 TFHFYSATHKENLMK
+545 TCHFYSATHGENLMK

-585 GSYDAENAD
+585 GSYDPESAD
-594 RWIELLD
+594 RWIALLD

-661 AVSPSAEPTKAP
+661 VVSPSAEPTNK
-673 TVTEK
+673 
-678 PTTEPTKAPT
+678 
-688 VTEKPTTEPTKAPT
+688 
-702 VTVKPT
+702 
-708 AKPTKAPTVTEKP
+708 PTVTEKP

-744 VTVKPTAKPT
+744 VT
-754 KAPTVTEKPTAEP
+754 EKPTAEP
-767 TKAPTVTTA
+767 TNKPTVTTT

-841 RYAETDN
+841 RYAETDK
-848 YQASMIS
+848 YQTSMIS
-855 DHTLTGGTLVED
+855 DHTLTVGTLVED

-883 GMFSKDDAT
+883 GMFGKDDAT

-902 SSNALTLSGTDHT
+902 SSNELTLSGTDHT

-925 KIILKKGVSAALCG
+925 KIILKKGVSVALCG
-939 VTCGNISS
+939 VTCGNISG
-947 EDDTSL
+947 ENDTSL

-980 KIMADTIAV
+980 QIMADTIAV

-1112 VWTVTVEQGS
+1112 VWNVTVEQGS
-1122 DIILPNRPKENLI
+1122 DIILPNKPKENLI

-1166 DEAPVEPSS
+1166 DKAPVEPSS

-1190 SKPTVAPSSEPTVT
+1190 N
-1204 PSSEP
+1204 EP

-1218 ATPTAEPTKVPEP
+1218 A
-1231 TAAPIKTP
+1231 

-1261 TAEPTKAPMITPV
+1261 TAEPTKAPTVTEKPTAEPTAAPMITPV

-1316 PVKSKLQ
+1316 PVKQKLQ

-1384 KRLTIRVMK
+1384 KKITIRVMK

-1425 ASATVFWVSGNTKIA
+1425 ASAKVFWVSGNTKIA

>member
-7 RVYAWVLTVAMVLS
+7 RVYAWVLIVAMVLS

-204 TDQIAITRSVGSG
+204 ADQIAITRSVGSG

-506 IRAIDPDAIIICG
+506 IRDIDPDAIIICG

-530 AAKPMKALGY
+530 ADKPMKALGY

-545 TFHFYSATHKENLMK
+545 TFHFYSATHKENLME

-585 GSYDAENAD
+585 GSYDTENAD
-594 RWIELLD
+594 RWIALLD

-678 PTTEPTKAPT
+678 PTAEPTKAPT
-688 VTEKPTTEPTKAPT
+688 VTVKPTAEPTKTPT

-721 TAEPTKAPT
+721 TAK
-730 VTEKPTAEPTKAPT
+730 
-744 VTVKPTAKPT
+744 
-754 KAPTVTEKPTAEP
+754 
-767 TKAPTVTTA
+767 
-776 PDKEIQEAPSTAL
+776 
-789 TIVARTSTSLT
+789 
-800 VQATV
+800 
-805 AAPAGKSYEYTIDGT
+805 
-820 SWQTQ
+820 
-825 TTFTDLQPAT
+825 
-835 SYTVSV
+835 
-841 RYAETDN
+841 
-848 YQASMIS
+848 
-855 DHTLTGGTLVED
+855 
-867 VYKIDLSKLDD
+867 
-878 TTYVD
+878 
-883 GMFSKDDAT
+883 
-892 GKSYAASYDA
+892 
-902 SSNALTLSGTDHT
+902 
-915 FELVADNAKV
+915 
-925 KIILKKGVSAALCG
+925 
-939 VTCGNISS
+939 
-947 EDDTSL
+947 
-953 EMVRGS
+953 
-959 NTTGSIE
+959 
-966 AANVIVSGGTNNTE
+966 
-980 KIMADTIAV
+980 
-989 KGGSLTAV
+989 
-997 AAKESNKTALSADTI
+997 
-1012 TITDGEVTAIGDG
+1012 
-1025 TGGALYADSK
+1025 
-1035 ISLIGGTLTVKAGPN
+1035 
-1050 KTEKSAIDVKSDES
+1050 
-1064 SVILVGDIKIINQTD
+1064 
-1079 GALGTDDLFSKETIS
+1079 
-1094 TGGTT
+1094 
-1099 TKLVTVTFDTVDE
+1099 
-1112 VWTVTVEQGS
+1112 
-1122 DIILPNRPKENLI
+1122 
-1135 LRWYS
+1135 
-1140 DRDVQGYAPGI
+1140 
-1151 IYTVQENTYFCAKYF
+1151 
-1166 DEAPVEPSS
+1166 
-1175 KPTVAPSSEPTVTPS
+1175 
-1190 SKPTVAPSSEPTVT
+1190 
-1204 PSSEP
+1204 
-1209 TVEPSEEPI
+1209 
-1218 ATPTAEPTKVPEP
+1218 
-1231 TAAPIKTP
+1231 PIKTP

-1253 APIKTPTP
+1253 APIKTPEP
-1261 TAEPTKAPMITPV
+1261 TAEPTKAPEPTAAPIKTPTPTAAPTITSV

-1384 KRLTIRVMK
+1384 KKITIRVMK
-1393 KAVKKIKLSGVK
+1393 KVVKKIKLSGVK

>member
-344 QKVDGYAAP
+344 QKVDSYAAP

-585 GSYDAENAD
+585 GSYDTENAD
-594 RWIELLD
+594 RWIALLD

-688 VTEKPTTEPTKAPT
+688 VT
-702 VTVKPT
+702 VR
-708 AKPTKAPTVTEKP
+708 
-721 TAEPTKAPT
+721 
-730 VTEKPTAEPTKAPT
+730 PTAEPTKAPT

-754 KAPTVTEKPTAEP
+754 KAPTVTEKPTAKP
-767 TKAPTVTTA
+767 
-776 PDKEIQEAPSTAL
+776 
-789 TIVARTSTSLT
+789 
-800 VQATV
+800 
-805 AAPAGKSYEYTIDGT
+805 
-820 SWQTQ
+820 
-825 TTFTDLQPAT
+825 
-835 SYTVSV
+835 
-841 RYAETDN
+841 
-848 YQASMIS
+848 
-855 DHTLTGGTLVED
+855 
-867 VYKIDLSKLDD
+867 
-878 TTYVD
+878 
-883 GMFSKDDAT
+883 
-892 GKSYAASYDA
+892 
-902 SSNALTLSGTDHT
+902 
-915 FELVADNAKV
+915 
-925 KIILKKGVSAALCG
+925 KK
-939 VTCGNISS
+939 
-947 EDDTSL
+947 
-953 EMVRGS
+953 
-959 NTTGSIE
+959 
-966 AANVIVSGGTNNTE
+966 
-980 KIMADTIAV
+980 
-989 KGGSLTAV
+989 
-997 AAKESNKTALSADTI
+997 
-1012 TITDGEVTAIGDG
+1012 
-1025 TGGALYADSK
+1025 
-1035 ISLIGGTLTVKAGPN
+1035 
-1050 KTEKSAIDVKSDES
+1050 
-1064 SVILVGDIKIINQTD
+1064 
-1079 GALGTDDLFSKETIS
+1079 
-1094 TGGTT
+1094 
-1099 TKLVTVTFDTVDE
+1099 
-1112 VWTVTVEQGS
+1112 
-1122 DIILPNRPKENLI
+1122 
-1135 LRWYS
+1135 
-1140 DRDVQGYAPGI
+1140 
-1151 IYTVQENTYFCAKYF
+1151 
-1166 DEAPVEPSS
+1166 
-1175 KPTVAPSSEPTVTPS
+1175 TP
-1190 SKPTVAPSSEPTVT
+1190 
-1204 PSSEP
+1204 
-1209 TVEPSEEPI
+1209 
-1218 ATPTAEPTKVPEP
+1218 TPTAEPTKAPEPTAAPIKTPEPTAEPTKAPEP

-1261 TAEPTKAPMITPV
+1261 TAAPTITSV

>member
-1 MTKKWR
+1 M
-7 RVYAWVLTVAMVLS
+7 
-21 MANLPITIAKAA
+21 
-33 STQNLTVKSGATSV
+33 
-47 TIAKNEY
+47 
-54 GDDYIGDMFFNIPD
+54 
-68 ALKTKS
+68 
-74 AISSNKVTSMTVKIT
+74 
-89 IKSFTQGS
+89 
-97 GAKAQAFI
+97 
-105 FAQPDASGDW
+105 
-115 NWNQSSTAELVT
+115 
-127 GSQLTLTYSFAD
+127 
-139 MDWKGGTTL
+139 
-148 GNLGVRFANAAE
+148 
-160 GSTVS
+160 
-165 YSVDSAVINMAD
+165 
-177 SGSSATSKP
+177 
-186 SSATS
+186 
-191 KPSSTAS
+191 
-198 AGGNVS
+198 
-204 TDQIAITRSVGSG
+204 
-217 TNDYYAE
+217 
-224 YSFSITNNSSETVR
+224 
-238 GIQILI
+238 
-244 PTSGSVDVGY
+244 
-254 VEGFSAVYDA
+254 
-264 ALGGVVAYYSTE
+264 
-276 IAAGATVSSSS
+276 
-287 NKVGFGKQPS
+287 
-297 ISVGESNV
+297 
-305 IAVNCAGPSTGD
+305 
-317 ELNYEL
+317 
-323 TGRKD
+323 
-328 VAYADTPVGRH
+328 
-339 GKLSV
+339 
-344 QKVDGYAAP
+344 
-353 IMVDQNG
+353 
-360 VPTQLRGASTHGM
+360 
-373 HWFPQYV
+373 
-380 NQNAFQTLRDDW
+380 
-392 GINMV
+392 
-397 RLVCYPRDVGSVGY
+397 
-411 LTGGDSTKQQL
+411 
-422 DTLIQNGVDYAT
+422 
-434 KLGMYALVDWHVH
+434 
-447 AYNPNEYLKEAKI
+447 
-460 FFTKYATMYKDH
+460 
-472 DNVLYE
+472 
-478 ICNEPTG
+478 
-485 TNWYSGNGKDLY
+485 
-497 TYCSEVIKT
+497 
-506 IRAIDPDAIIICG
+506 
-519 TNTWSQDVDQV
+519 
-530 AAKPMKALGY
+530 
-540 ENIMY
+540 
-545 TFHFYSATHKENLMK
+545 
-560 KVRLATKDGTPI
+560 
-572 FVTEFGICSADGN
+572 
-585 GSYDAENAD
+585 
-594 RWIELLD
+594 
-601 ELNISFA
+601 
-608 CWSYSNC
+608 
-615 NEKSAY
+615 
-621 FKSSCSNA
+621 
-629 GGDWTADDLTTTGK
+629 
-643 WLINTCRAHEEK
+643 
-655 ENASYP
+655 
-661 AVSPSAEPTKAP
+661 
-673 TVTEK
+673 
-678 PTTEPTKAPT
+678 
-688 VTEKPTTEPTKAPT
+688 
-702 VTVKPT
+702 
-708 AKPTKAPTVTEKP
+708 
-721 TAEPTKAPT
+721 
-730 VTEKPTAEPTKAPT
+730 
-744 VTVKPTAKPT
+744 
-754 KAPTVTEKPTAEP
+754 
-767 TKAPTVTTA
+767 
-776 PDKEIQEAPSTAL
+776 
-789 TIVARTSTSLT
+789 ARTSTSLT

-883 GMFSKDDAT
+883 GMFGKDDAT

-902 SSNALTLSGTDHT
+902 SSNELTLSGTDHT

-925 KIILKKGVSAALCG
+925 KIILKKGVSVALCG

-947 EDDTSL
+947 ENDTSL

-980 KIMADTIAV
+980 QIMADTIAV

-1166 DEAPVEPSS
+1166 DKAPVEPSS

-1190 SKPTVAPSSEPTVT
+1190 SKPTVAPSSEPTV
-1204 PSSEP
+1204 
-1209 TVEPSEEPI
+1209 EPSEEPI
-1218 ATPTAEPTKVPEP
+1218 ATPTAEPTK
-1231 TAAPIKTP
+1231 
-1239 TPTAEPTKAPEPTA
+1239 APEPTA
-1253 APIKTPTP
+1253 
-1261 TAEPTKAPMITPV
+1261 APMITPV

-1316 PVKSKLQ
+1316 PVKQKLQ

-1384 KRLTIRVMK
+1384 KKITIRVMK

-1425 ASATVFWVSGNTKIA
+1425 ASAKVFWVSGNTKIA

>member
-21 MANLPITIAKAA
+21 MVNLPITIAKAA

-297 ISVGESNV
+297 ISVGKSSV

-545 TFHFYSATHKENLMK
+545 TFHFYSATHKENLME

-594 RWIELLD
+594 RWIALLD

-673 TVTEK
+673 TVT
-678 PTTEPTKAPT
+678 
-688 VTEKPTTEPTKAPT
+688 V
-702 VTVKPT
+702 
-708 AKPTKAPTVTEKP
+708 KP

-730 VTEKPTAEPTKAPT
+730 VTEKPTAEPTNK
-744 VTVKPTAKPT
+744 
-754 KAPTVTEKPTAEP
+754 
-767 TKAPTVTTA
+767 PTVTTA
-776 PDKEIQEAPSTAL
+776 PDKGIQEAPSTAL

-902 SSNALTLSGTDHT
+902 SSNELTLSGTDHT

-980 KIMADTIAV
+980 QIMADTIAV

-997 AAKESNKTALSADTI
+997 AAKESNKTALSADKI

-1166 DEAPVEPSS
+1166 DKAPVEPSS
-1175 KPTVAPSSEPTVTPS
+1175 KPTVAPSSEPTVTSS
-1190 SKPTVAPSSEPTVT
+1190 SKPTVA

-1218 ATPTAEPTKVPEP
+1218 ATPTAEPTK
-1231 TAAPIKTP
+1231 
-1239 TPTAEPTKAPEPTA
+1239 APEPTA
-1253 APIKTPTP
+1253 
-1261 TAEPTKAPMITPV
+1261 APMITPV

-1288 PTITPT
+1288 PTITPM

-1316 PVKSKLQ
+1316 PVKQKLQ

-1384 KRLTIRVMK
+1384 KKITIRVMK

-1425 ASATVFWVSGNTKIA
+1425 ASAKVFWVSGNTKIA

>member
-344 QKVDGYAAP
+344 QKVDSYAAP

-585 GSYDAENAD
+585 GSYDTENAD
-594 RWIELLD
+594 RWIALLD

-688 VTEKPTTEPTKAPT
+688 VTVRPTAEPTKAPT
-702 VTVKPT
+702 VTV
-708 AKPTKAPTVTEKP
+708 KP

-730 VTEKPTAEPTKAPT
+730 VTEKPTAKPIKTPT
-744 VTVKPTAKPT
+744 
-754 KAPTVTEKPTAEP
+754 PTAEP
-767 TKAPTVTTA
+767 TKAPEPT
-776 PDKEIQEAPSTAL
+776 
-789 TIVARTSTSLT
+789 
-800 VQATV
+800 
-805 AAPAGKSYEYTIDGT
+805 AAPI
-820 SWQTQ
+820 
-825 TTFTDLQPAT
+825 
-835 SYTVSV
+835 
-841 RYAETDN
+841 
-848 YQASMIS
+848 
-855 DHTLTGGTLVED
+855 
-867 VYKIDLSKLDD
+867 
-878 TTYVD
+878 
-883 GMFSKDDAT
+883 
-892 GKSYAASYDA
+892 
-902 SSNALTLSGTDHT
+902 
-915 FELVADNAKV
+915 
-925 KIILKKGVSAALCG
+925 
-939 VTCGNISS
+939 
-947 EDDTSL
+947 
-953 EMVRGS
+953 
-959 NTTGSIE
+959 
-966 AANVIVSGGTNNTE
+966 
-980 KIMADTIAV
+980 
-989 KGGSLTAV
+989 
-997 AAKESNKTALSADTI
+997 KTP
-1012 TITDGEVTAIGDG
+1012 E
-1025 TGGALYADSK
+1025 
-1035 ISLIGGTLTVKAGPN
+1035 
-1050 KTEKSAIDVKSDES
+1050 
-1064 SVILVGDIKIINQTD
+1064 
-1079 GALGTDDLFSKETIS
+1079 
-1094 TGGTT
+1094 
-1099 TKLVTVTFDTVDE
+1099 
-1112 VWTVTVEQGS
+1112 
-1122 DIILPNRPKENLI
+1122 
-1135 LRWYS
+1135 
-1140 DRDVQGYAPGI
+1140 
-1151 IYTVQENTYFCAKYF
+1151 
-1166 DEAPVEPSS
+1166 
-1175 KPTVAPSSEPTVTPS
+1175 
-1190 SKPTVAPSSEPTVT
+1190 
-1204 PSSEP
+1204 
-1209 TVEPSEEPI
+1209 
-1218 ATPTAEPTKVPEP
+1218 PTAEPTKAPEP

-1261 TAEPTKAPMITPV
+1261 TAAPTITSV

>member
-7 RVYAWVLTVAMVLS
+7 RVYAWVLTVAMILS

-506 IRAIDPDAIIICG
+506 IRDVDPDAIIICG

-545 TFHFYSATHKENLMK
+545 TFHFYSATHKENLME

-585 GSYDAENAD
+585 GSYDTENAD
-594 RWIELLD
+594 RWIALLD

-678 PTTEPTKAPT
+678 PT
-688 VTEKPTTEPTKAPT
+688 
-702 VTVKPT
+702 
-708 AKPTKAPTVTEKP
+708 AKPIKTPTP
-721 TAEPTKAPT
+721 TAEPTKAPEPT
-730 VTEKPTAEPTKAPT
+730 AAPIKTPEPTAEPTKA
-744 VTVKPTAKPT
+744 
-754 KAPTVTEKPTAEP
+754 
-767 TKAPTVTTA
+767 
-776 PDKEIQEAPSTAL
+776 
-789 TIVARTSTSLT
+789 
-800 VQATV
+800 
-805 AAPAGKSYEYTIDGT
+805 
-820 SWQTQ
+820 
-825 TTFTDLQPAT
+825 
-835 SYTVSV
+835 
-841 RYAETDN
+841 
-848 YQASMIS
+848 
-855 DHTLTGGTLVED
+855 
-867 VYKIDLSKLDD
+867 
-878 TTYVD
+878 
-883 GMFSKDDAT
+883 
-892 GKSYAASYDA
+892 
-902 SSNALTLSGTDHT
+902 
-915 FELVADNAKV
+915 
-925 KIILKKGVSAALCG
+925 
-939 VTCGNISS
+939 
-947 EDDTSL
+947 
-953 EMVRGS
+953 
-959 NTTGSIE
+959 
-966 AANVIVSGGTNNTE
+966 
-980 KIMADTIAV
+980 
-989 KGGSLTAV
+989 
-997 AAKESNKTALSADTI
+997 
-1012 TITDGEVTAIGDG
+1012 
-1025 TGGALYADSK
+1025 
-1035 ISLIGGTLTVKAGPN
+1035 
-1050 KTEKSAIDVKSDES
+1050 
-1064 SVILVGDIKIINQTD
+1064 
-1079 GALGTDDLFSKETIS
+1079 
-1094 TGGTT
+1094 
-1099 TKLVTVTFDTVDE
+1099 
-1112 VWTVTVEQGS
+1112 
-1122 DIILPNRPKENLI
+1122 
-1135 LRWYS
+1135 
-1140 DRDVQGYAPGI
+1140 
-1151 IYTVQENTYFCAKYF
+1151 
-1166 DEAPVEPSS
+1166 
-1175 KPTVAPSSEPTVTPS
+1175 
-1190 SKPTVAPSSEPTVT
+1190 
-1204 PSSEP
+1204 
-1209 TVEPSEEPI
+1209 
-1218 ATPTAEPTKVPEP
+1218 PEP

-1261 TAEPTKAPMITPV
+1261 TAAPTITSV

-1384 KRLTIRVMK
+1384 KKITIRVMK

>member
-127 GSQLTLTYSFAD
+127 GSQLTLNYSFAD

-204 TDQIAITRSVGSG
+204 ADQIAITRSVGSG

-506 IRAIDPDAIIICG
+506 IRDIDPDAIIICG

-545 TFHFYSATHKENLMK
+545 TFHFYSATHKENLME

-585 GSYDAENAD
+585 GSYDTENAD
-594 RWIELLD
+594 RWIALLD

-661 AVSPSAEPTKAP
+661 AVSPSAG
-673 TVTEK
+673 
-678 PTTEPTKAPT
+678 
-688 VTEKPTTEPTKAPT
+688 
-702 VTVKPT
+702 
-708 AKPTKAPTVTEKP
+708 PTKAPTVTEKP
-721 TAEPTKAPT
+721 TAK
-730 VTEKPTAEPTKAPT
+730 
-744 VTVKPTAKPT
+744 
-754 KAPTVTEKPTAEP
+754 
-767 TKAPTVTTA
+767 
-776 PDKEIQEAPSTAL
+776 
-789 TIVARTSTSLT
+789 
-800 VQATV
+800 
-805 AAPAGKSYEYTIDGT
+805 
-820 SWQTQ
+820 
-825 TTFTDLQPAT
+825 
-835 SYTVSV
+835 
-841 RYAETDN
+841 
-848 YQASMIS
+848 
-855 DHTLTGGTLVED
+855 
-867 VYKIDLSKLDD
+867 
-878 TTYVD
+878 
-883 GMFSKDDAT
+883 
-892 GKSYAASYDA
+892 
-902 SSNALTLSGTDHT
+902 
-915 FELVADNAKV
+915 
-925 KIILKKGVSAALCG
+925 
-939 VTCGNISS
+939 
-947 EDDTSL
+947 
-953 EMVRGS
+953 
-959 NTTGSIE
+959 
-966 AANVIVSGGTNNTE
+966 
-980 KIMADTIAV
+980 
-989 KGGSLTAV
+989 
-997 AAKESNKTALSADTI
+997 
-1012 TITDGEVTAIGDG
+1012 
-1025 TGGALYADSK
+1025 
-1035 ISLIGGTLTVKAGPN
+1035 
-1050 KTEKSAIDVKSDES
+1050 
-1064 SVILVGDIKIINQTD
+1064 
-1079 GALGTDDLFSKETIS
+1079 
-1094 TGGTT
+1094 
-1099 TKLVTVTFDTVDE
+1099 
-1112 VWTVTVEQGS
+1112 
-1122 DIILPNRPKENLI
+1122 
-1135 LRWYS
+1135 
-1140 DRDVQGYAPGI
+1140 
-1151 IYTVQENTYFCAKYF
+1151 
-1166 DEAPVEPSS
+1166 
-1175 KPTVAPSSEPTVTPS
+1175 
-1190 SKPTVAPSSEPTVT
+1190 
-1204 PSSEP
+1204 
-1209 TVEPSEEPI
+1209 
-1218 ATPTAEPTKVPEP
+1218 
-1231 TAAPIKTP
+1231 PIKTP

-1261 TAEPTKAPMITPV
+1261 TAAPTITSV
-1274 PSDDPTESAAPSEK
+1274 PSDDPTESAALSEK

-1384 KRLTIRVMK
+1384 KKITIRVMK

>member
-127 GSQLTLTYSFAD
+127 GSQLTLNYSFAD

-204 TDQIAITRSVGSG
+204 ADQIAITRSVGSG

-506 IRAIDPDAIIICG
+506 IRDIDPDAIIICG

-545 TFHFYSATHKENLMK
+545 TFHFYSATHKENLME

-585 GSYDAENAD
+585 GSYDTENAD
-594 RWIELLD
+594 RWIALLD

-661 AVSPSAEPTKAP
+661 AVSPSAG
-673 TVTEK
+673 
-678 PTTEPTKAPT
+678 PTKAPT

-702 VTVKPT
+702 VTV
-708 AKPTKAPTVTEKP
+708 
-721 TAEPTKAPT
+721 
-730 VTEKPTAEPTKAPT
+730 KPTAEPTKAPT

-754 KAPTVTEKPTAEP
+754 KAPTVTEKPTA
-767 TKAPTVTTA
+767 K
-776 PDKEIQEAPSTAL
+776 
-789 TIVARTSTSLT
+789 
-800 VQATV
+800 
-805 AAPAGKSYEYTIDGT
+805 
-820 SWQTQ
+820 
-825 TTFTDLQPAT
+825 
-835 SYTVSV
+835 
-841 RYAETDN
+841 
-848 YQASMIS
+848 
-855 DHTLTGGTLVED
+855 
-867 VYKIDLSKLDD
+867 
-878 TTYVD
+878 
-883 GMFSKDDAT
+883 
-892 GKSYAASYDA
+892 
-902 SSNALTLSGTDHT
+902 
-915 FELVADNAKV
+915 
-925 KIILKKGVSAALCG
+925 
-939 VTCGNISS
+939 
-947 EDDTSL
+947 
-953 EMVRGS
+953 
-959 NTTGSIE
+959 
-966 AANVIVSGGTNNTE
+966 
-980 KIMADTIAV
+980 
-989 KGGSLTAV
+989 
-997 AAKESNKTALSADTI
+997 
-1012 TITDGEVTAIGDG
+1012 
-1025 TGGALYADSK
+1025 
-1035 ISLIGGTLTVKAGPN
+1035 
-1050 KTEKSAIDVKSDES
+1050 
-1064 SVILVGDIKIINQTD
+1064 
-1079 GALGTDDLFSKETIS
+1079 
-1094 TGGTT
+1094 
-1099 TKLVTVTFDTVDE
+1099 
-1112 VWTVTVEQGS
+1112 
-1122 DIILPNRPKENLI
+1122 
-1135 LRWYS
+1135 
-1140 DRDVQGYAPGI
+1140 
-1151 IYTVQENTYFCAKYF
+1151 
-1166 DEAPVEPSS
+1166 
-1175 KPTVAPSSEPTVTPS
+1175 
-1190 SKPTVAPSSEPTVT
+1190 
-1204 PSSEP
+1204 
-1209 TVEPSEEPI
+1209 
-1218 ATPTAEPTKVPEP
+1218 
-1231 TAAPIKTP
+1231 PIKTP

-1253 APIKTPTP
+1253 APIKTPEP
-1261 TAEPTKAPMITPV
+1261 TAEPTKAPEPTAAPIKTPTPTAAPTITSV

-1384 KRLTIRVMK
+1384 KKITIRVMK

>member
-186 SSATS
+186 SS
-191 KPSSTAS
+191 TAS

-297 ISVGESNV
+297 ISVGKSNV

-478 ICNEPTG
+478 ICNEPTD

-497 TYCSEVIKT
+497 TYCSEVIET

-545 TFHFYSATHKENLMK
+545 TCHFYSATHQENLMK
-560 KVRLATKDGTPI
+560 KVRQATKDGTPI

-585 GSYDAENAD
+585 GSYNPESAD
-594 RWIELLD
+594 RWIALLD

-673 TVTEK
+673 TVTVK
-678 PTTEPTKAPT
+678 PTAEPTKAPS

-708 AKPTKAPTVTEKP
+708 A
-721 TAEPTKAPT
+721 EPTNK
-730 VTEKPTAEPTKAPT
+730 
-744 VTVKPTAKPT
+744 
-754 KAPTVTEKPTAEP
+754 
-767 TKAPTVTTA
+767 PTVTTA

-902 SSNALTLSGTDHT
+902 SSNELILSGTDHT

-980 KIMADTIAV
+980 QIMADTIAV

-997 AAKESNKTALSADTI
+997 AAKESNKTALSADKI

-1166 DEAPVEPSS
+1166 DKAPVEPSS
-1175 KPTVAPSSEPTVTPS
+1175 KPTVV
-1190 SKPTVAPSSEPTVT
+1190 

-1218 ATPTAEPTKVPEP
+1218 ATPTAEPTK
-1231 TAAPIKTP
+1231 
-1239 TPTAEPTKAPEPTA
+1239 APEPTA
-1253 APIKTPTP
+1253 
-1261 TAEPTKAPMITPV
+1261 APMITPV
-1274 PSDDPTESAAPSEK
+1274 PSDDPTESVAPSEK
-1288 PTITPT
+1288 PTVTPT
-1294 QKPGI
+1294 QKSGI
-1299 QATGM
+1299 QATGI

-1316 PVKSKLQ
+1316 PVKQKLQ

-1384 KRLTIRVMK
+1384 KKITIRVMK

-1425 ASATVFWVSGNTKIA
+1425 ASAKVFWVSGNTKIA

>member
-127 GSQLTLTYSFAD
+127 GSQLTLNYSFAD

-204 TDQIAITRSVGSG
+204 ADQIAITRSVGSG

-360 VPTQLRGASTHGM
+360 VPTQLRGASTHCM

-411 LTGGDSTKQQL
+411 LTGGDSTRQQL

-506 IRAIDPDAIIICG
+506 IRDIDPDAIIICG

-545 TFHFYSATHKENLMK
+545 TFHFYSATHKENLME

-585 GSYDAENAD
+585 GSYDTENAD
-594 RWIELLD
+594 RWIALLD

-661 AVSPSAEPTKAP
+661 AVSPSAG
-673 TVTEK
+673 
-678 PTTEPTKAPT
+678 PTKAPT

-702 VTVKPT
+702 VTV
-708 AKPTKAPTVTEKP
+708 
-721 TAEPTKAPT
+721 
-730 VTEKPTAEPTKAPT
+730 KPTAEPTKAPT

-767 TKAPTVTTA
+767 TKAPTVT
-776 PDKEIQEAPSTAL
+776 
-789 TIVARTSTSLT
+789 
-800 VQATV
+800 
-805 AAPAGKSYEYTIDGT
+805 
-820 SWQTQ
+820 
-825 TTFTDLQPAT
+825 
-835 SYTVSV
+835 
-841 RYAETDN
+841 
-848 YQASMIS
+848 
-855 DHTLTGGTLVED
+855 
-867 VYKIDLSKLDD
+867 
-878 TTYVD
+878 
-883 GMFSKDDAT
+883 
-892 GKSYAASYDA
+892 
-902 SSNALTLSGTDHT
+902 
-915 FELVADNAKV
+915 V
-925 KIILKKGVSAALCG
+925 K
-939 VTCGNISS
+939 
-947 EDDTSL
+947 
-953 EMVRGS
+953 
-959 NTTGSIE
+959 
-966 AANVIVSGGTNNTE
+966 
-980 KIMADTIAV
+980 
-989 KGGSLTAV
+989 
-997 AAKESNKTALSADTI
+997 
-1012 TITDGEVTAIGDG
+1012 
-1025 TGGALYADSK
+1025 
-1035 ISLIGGTLTVKAGPN
+1035 
-1050 KTEKSAIDVKSDES
+1050 
-1064 SVILVGDIKIINQTD
+1064 
-1079 GALGTDDLFSKETIS
+1079 
-1094 TGGTT
+1094 
-1099 TKLVTVTFDTVDE
+1099 
-1112 VWTVTVEQGS
+1112 
-1122 DIILPNRPKENLI
+1122 
-1135 LRWYS
+1135 
-1140 DRDVQGYAPGI
+1140 
-1151 IYTVQENTYFCAKYF
+1151 
-1166 DEAPVEPSS
+1166 
-1175 KPTVAPSSEPTVTPS
+1175 
-1190 SKPTVAPSSEPTVT
+1190 
-1204 PSSEP
+1204 
-1209 TVEPSEEPI
+1209 
-1218 ATPTAEPTKVPEP
+1218 PTAEPTKAPTVTEKP
-1231 TAAPIKTP
+1231 TAKPIKTP

-1261 TAEPTKAPMITPV
+1261 TAEPTKAPTVTEKPTAEPTAAPTITSV

-1384 KRLTIRVMK
+1384 KKITIRVMK

>member
-127 GSQLTLTYSFAD
+127 GSQLTLNYSFAD

-204 TDQIAITRSVGSG
+204 ADQIAITRSVGSG

-397 RLVCYPRDVGSVGY
+397 RLVCYPCDVGSVGY
-411 LTGGDSTKQQL
+411 LTGGDSTRQQL

-506 IRAIDPDAIIICG
+506 IRDIDPDAIIICG

-545 TFHFYSATHKENLMK
+545 TFHFYSATHKENLME

-585 GSYDAENAD
+585 GSYDTENAD
-594 RWIELLD
+594 RWIALLD

-661 AVSPSAEPTKAP
+661 AVSPSAG
-673 TVTEK
+673 
-678 PTTEPTKAPT
+678 
-688 VTEKPTTEPTKAPT
+688 
-702 VTVKPT
+702 
-708 AKPTKAPTVTEKP
+708 PTKAPTVTEKP
-721 TAEPTKAPT
+721 TAK
-730 VTEKPTAEPTKAPT
+730 
-744 VTVKPTAKPT
+744 
-754 KAPTVTEKPTAEP
+754 
-767 TKAPTVTTA
+767 
-776 PDKEIQEAPSTAL
+776 
-789 TIVARTSTSLT
+789 
-800 VQATV
+800 
-805 AAPAGKSYEYTIDGT
+805 
-820 SWQTQ
+820 
-825 TTFTDLQPAT
+825 
-835 SYTVSV
+835 
-841 RYAETDN
+841 
-848 YQASMIS
+848 
-855 DHTLTGGTLVED
+855 
-867 VYKIDLSKLDD
+867 
-878 TTYVD
+878 
-883 GMFSKDDAT
+883 
-892 GKSYAASYDA
+892 
-902 SSNALTLSGTDHT
+902 
-915 FELVADNAKV
+915 
-925 KIILKKGVSAALCG
+925 
-939 VTCGNISS
+939 
-947 EDDTSL
+947 
-953 EMVRGS
+953 
-959 NTTGSIE
+959 
-966 AANVIVSGGTNNTE
+966 
-980 KIMADTIAV
+980 
-989 KGGSLTAV
+989 
-997 AAKESNKTALSADTI
+997 
-1012 TITDGEVTAIGDG
+1012 
-1025 TGGALYADSK
+1025 
-1035 ISLIGGTLTVKAGPN
+1035 
-1050 KTEKSAIDVKSDES
+1050 
-1064 SVILVGDIKIINQTD
+1064 
-1079 GALGTDDLFSKETIS
+1079 
-1094 TGGTT
+1094 
-1099 TKLVTVTFDTVDE
+1099 
-1112 VWTVTVEQGS
+1112 
-1122 DIILPNRPKENLI
+1122 
-1135 LRWYS
+1135 
-1140 DRDVQGYAPGI
+1140 
-1151 IYTVQENTYFCAKYF
+1151 
-1166 DEAPVEPSS
+1166 
-1175 KPTVAPSSEPTVTPS
+1175 
-1190 SKPTVAPSSEPTVT
+1190 
-1204 PSSEP
+1204 
-1209 TVEPSEEPI
+1209 
-1218 ATPTAEPTKVPEP
+1218 
-1231 TAAPIKTP
+1231 PIKTP

-1261 TAEPTKAPMITPV
+1261 TAAPTITSV

-1384 KRLTIRVMK
+1384 KKITIRVMK

>member
-186 SSATS
+186 SS
-191 KPSSTAS
+191 TAS

-297 ISVGESNV
+297 ISVGKSNV

-344 QKVDGYAAP
+344 QKVDDYAAP

-397 RLVCYPRDVGSVGY
+397 RLVCYPRDGGSVGY

-545 TFHFYSATHKENLMK
+545 TFHFYSATHKENLME

-594 RWIELLD
+594 RWIALLD

-621 FKSSCSNA
+621 FKSSCSNV

-673 TVTEK
+673 TVTVK
-678 PTTEPTKAPT
+678 PTAEPTKAPT
-688 VTEKPTTEPTKAPT
+688 VTEKPTTEPTNK
-702 VTVKPT
+702 
-708 AKPTKAPTVTEKP
+708 
-721 TAEPTKAPT
+721 
-730 VTEKPTAEPTKAPT
+730 
-744 VTVKPTAKPT
+744 
-754 KAPTVTEKPTAEP
+754 
-767 TKAPTVTTA
+767 PTVTTA

-825 TTFTDLQPAT
+825 TTFTGLQPAT

-902 SSNALTLSGTDHT
+902 SSNELTLSGTDHT

-980 KIMADTIAV
+980 QIMADTIAV

-997 AAKESNKTALSADTI
+997 AAKESNKTALSADKI

-1112 VWTVTVEQGS
+1112 VWNVTVEQGS
-1122 DIILPNRPKENLI
+1122 EIILPNRPKEGLI

-1140 DRDVQGYAPGI
+1140 DRDVQGYAPGT

-1166 DEAPVEPSS
+1166 NKAPVEPSS
-1175 KPTVAPSSEPTVTPS
+1175 KPTVA
-1190 SKPTVAPSSEPTVT
+1190 

-1218 ATPTAEPTKVPEP
+1218 ATPTAEPTK
-1231 TAAPIKTP
+1231 
-1239 TPTAEPTKAPEPTA
+1239 APEPTA
-1253 APIKTPTP
+1253 
-1261 TAEPTKAPMITPV
+1261 APMITPV

-1299 QATGM
+1299 QATGI

-1316 PVKSKLQ
+1316 PVKQKLQ

-1384 KRLTIRVMK
+1384 KKITIRVMK

-1425 ASATVFWVSGNTKIA
+1425 ASAKVFWVSGNTKIA